1 MNNTE
6 EISIV
11 ICGPVDAGK
20 SSLVGVLTTGE
31 LDDGRGKAR
40 KNIFHH
46 NHELES
52 GRTSSVSQ
60 NVIKYQINNNINNNN
75 IIRIISTK
83 SNRKYDPKIINP
95 KIINCVDMKGLSIN
109 GDKIVSLIDLAGHEK
124 YLKTTVHGIT
134 GMFPDRGIIV
144 IGANTGITKL
154 TREHIGLL
162 LCVRIPFMVVITKID
177 MAPEQ
182 IYLDLQ
188 KTIKKLLQRNA
199 PDKTLHFIDNNNSD
213 QQTNNYIVATQQ
225 IDPKGHINNININN
239 PDIVPVI
246 SVSNKD
252 GYNINNLHR
261 IIYNIPQ
268 RNKFINQSSKGSI
281 IYLDGNFS
289 VPGIGL
295 VVSGMIKEGIIKVKQ
310 KMFMGPYD
318 GQFVPVII
326 RSIHNNLRED
336 IQEIGPNIQGC
347 FAIKFLETTIPR
359 NHIRKGFVLID
370 NINNWKDNLVTS
382 FVAKV
387 KILHHSSAIENGY
400 CPVVHCGP
408 IKQSAYMKL
417 VNDTNTISYNNN
429 LKHSLKTGDNSIVVF
444 TFARHAEL
452 IEENMIMFFRDGNTK
467 GMGEVI
473 SLII

>member
-1 MNNTE
+1 MINTE

-11 ICGPVDAGK
+11 VCGPVDAGK
-20 SSLVGVLTTGE
+20 SSLVGVLTSGE

-40 KNIFHH
+40 KSVFHH

-52 GRTSSVSQ
+52 GRTSSISQ
-60 NVIKYQINNNINNNN
+60 NVIKYQINNNNLELIN
-75 IIRIISTK
+75 TK
-83 SNRKYDPKIINP
+83 HNRKYDPRVVQII
-95 KIINCVDMKGLSIN
+95 DMKGLELN
-109 GDKIVSLIDLAGHEK
+109 NNKVVSLIDLAGHEK

-134 GMFPDRGIIV
+134 GMFPDRGIVV

-162 LCVRIPFMVVITKID
+162 LCVRIPFMVIITKID

-188 KTIKKLLQRNA
+188 LTLKKLLQRNA
-199 PDKTLHFIDNNNSD
+199 PEKTLYFIDKDNNQND
-213 QQTNNYIVATQQ
+213 ILTNDFIS
-225 IDPKGHINNININN
+225 IINN

-246 SVSNKD
+246 SVSNKN
-252 GYNINNLHR
+252 GYNISNLHR
-261 IIYNIPQ
+261 IIYKIPP
-268 RNKFINQSSKGSI
+268 RDKFINQPSKGSI

-295 VVSGMIKEGIIKVKQ
+295 VVSGVIKEGSIKVKQ
-310 KMFMGPYD
+310 KMFMGPHN
-318 GQFVPVII
+318 GEFVPVMI

-336 IQEIGPNIQGC
+336 VSEIGPNVQGC
-347 FAIKFLETTIPR
+347 FAIKFLDISIPR
-359 NHIRKGFVLID
+359 SNIKKGFVLID
-370 NINNWKDNLVTS
+370 NINNWKNNLVSS
-382 FVAKV
+382 FIAKI
-387 KILHHSSAIENGY
+387 KILHHSSAIETGY

-417 VNDTNTISYNNN
+417 LNDNSHY
-429 LKHSLKTGDNSIVVF
+429 KPSLKTGDSSIVSF
-444 TFARHAEL
+444 TFSKHPEI

-467 GMGEVI
+467 GVGEVI
-473 SLII
+473 SISN

>member
-1 MNNTE
+1 MTSNIE

-31 LDDGRGKAR
+31 LDDGRGRAR
-40 KNIFHH
+40 KSVFHH

-60 NVIKYQINNNINNNN
+60 NVIKYQLNNNEIQLIN
-75 IIRIISTK
+75 TK
-83 SNRKYDPKIINP
+83 SNRKYDPRVVKSFDTFDLNHIN
-95 KIINCVDMKGLSIN
+95 INRN
-109 GDKIVSLIDLAGHEK
+109 DKVVSLIDLAGHEK

-188 KTIKKLLQRNA
+188 TTLKKLLQRNA
-199 PDKTLHFIDNNNSD
+199 PDKNLYFIDND
-213 QQTNNYIVATQQ
+213 KDITTNNYINM
-225 IDPKGHINNININN
+225 IKN
-239 PDIVPVI
+239 PDVVPVI
-246 SVSNKD
+246 SISNKN

-261 IIYNIPQ
+261 IIYNIPP
-268 RNKFINQSSKGSI
+268 RDKFINQPSKGTLV
-281 IYLDGNFS
+281 YLDGNFT

-295 VVSGMIKEGIIKVKQ
+295 VVSGMIKEGTIKVKQ

-336 IQEIGPNIQGC
+336 IQEISNNVQGC

-359 NHIRKGFVLID
+359 AHIKKGFVLID
-370 NINNWKDNLVTS
+370 NVNNWKNNIVSS
-382 FVAKV
+382 FTARV
-387 KILHHSSAIENGY
+387 KILHHSSAIESGY

-417 VNDTNTISYNNN
+417 LNDSS
-429 LKHSLKTGDNSIVVF
+429 HLKTGDSSIVLF
-444 TFARHAEL
+444 TFARHPEL
-452 IEENMIMFFRDGNTK
+452 IEENMIMFFRDGSTK
-467 GMGEVI
+467 GMGEVL
-473 SLII
+473 SLNM

>member
-1 MNNTE
+1 MTSK
-6 EISIV
+6 ISIV
-11 ICGPVDAGK
+11 VCGPVDAGK

-40 KNIFHH
+40 KSVFHH

-60 NVIKYQINNNINNNN
+60 NVIKYQINNNEIQLIN
-75 IIRIISTK
+75 TK
-83 SNRKYDPKIINP
+83 SNRKYEPKVVCNI
-95 KIINCVDMKGLSIN
+95 DMKGLNIS
-109 GDKIVSLIDLAGHEK
+109 GDKVVSLIDLAGHEK

-134 GMFPDRGIIV
+134 GMFPDRGMIV

-162 LCVRIPFMVVITKID
+162 LCVRIPFMVIITKID

-188 KTIKKLLQRNA
+188 TTLKKLLQRNA
-199 PDKTLHFIDNNNSD
+199 PDKTLFFINNNNSND
-213 QQTNNYIVATQQ
+213 LTNNQTDRL
-225 IDPKGHINNININN
+225 IDMISN

-246 SVSNKD
+246 SISNKN

-261 IIYNIPQ
+261 IIYKIPP
-268 RNKFINQSSKGSI
+268 RDKFINQSSKGTI
-281 IYLDGNFS
+281 VYLDGNFS

-295 VVSGMIKEGIIKVKQ
+295 VVSGIIKDGTIKVKQ
-310 KMFMGPYD
+310 KMFMGPFN
-318 GQFVPVII
+318 GEFVPIMI

-336 IQEIGPNIQGC
+336 ILEIGSNIQGC
-347 FAIKFLETTIPR
+347 FAIKFLDIVIPR
-359 NHIRKGFVLID
+359 SSIKKGFVLID
-370 NINNWKDNLVTS
+370 NINNWKNNVVSS
-382 FVAKV
+382 FVARV
-387 KILHHSSAIENGY
+387 KILHHSSAIETGY

-417 VNDTNTISYNNN
+417 LNDNNN
-429 LKHSLKTGDNSIVVF
+429 SSLKTGDSSIVSF
-444 TFARHAEL
+444 TFARHPEL
-452 IEENMIMFFRDGNTK
+452 IEENMIMFFRDGSTR
-467 GMGEVI
+467 GFGEVV
-473 SLII
+473 SLIN

>member
-40 KNIFHH
+40 KNVFHH

-83 SNRKYDPKIINP
+83 SNRKYDSKIINS
-95 KIINCVDMKGLSIN
+95 VDMKGLKLN
-109 GDKIVSLIDLAGHEK
+109 NDKIVSLIDLAGHEK

-134 GMFPDRGIIV
+134 SMFPDRGIIV

-162 LCVRIPFMVVITKID
+162 LCVRIPFMIVITKID

-199 PDKTLHFIDNNNSD
+199 PDKILHFIDSNNNNIHSD
-213 QQTNNYIVATQQ
+213 QQTNSYIN
-225 IDPKGHINNININN
+225 DPKCHINN

-252 GYNINNLHR
+252 GFNINNLHR

-295 VVSGMIKEGIIKVKQ
+295 VVSGMIKEGTIKVKQ
-310 KMFMGPYD
+310 KMFMGPYN

-417 VNDTNTISYNNN
+417 VNDNNNYNNSSN
-429 LKHSLKTGDNSIVVF
+429 NSLKTGDNSIVVF

-467 GMGEVI
+467 GVGEVI
-473 SLII
+473 SLI

>member
-40 KNIFHH
+40 KSVFHH

-60 NVIKYQINNNINNNN
+60 NVIKYQTNNNN
-75 IIRIISTK
+75 IIKIICTK
-83 SNRKYDPKIINP
+83 SNRKYDSKN
-95 KIINCVDMKGLSIN
+95 INCVDMKGLNIN
-109 GDKIVSLIDLAGHEK
+109 GDKVVSLIDLAGHEK

-162 LCVRIPFMVVITKID
+162 LCVCIPFMIVITKID

-199 PDKTLHFIDNNNSD
+199 PDKTLYFIDNNNNINSD
-213 QQTNNYIVATQQ
+213 EQTNNYI
-225 IDPKGHINNININN
+225 DPSGHINN

-295 VVSGMIKEGIIKVKQ
+295 VVSGMIKEGTIKVKQ
-310 KMFMGPYD
+310 KMFMGPYN

-417 VNDTNTISYNNN
+417 VSDNTIGYNSNSS

-467 GMGEVI
+467 GCGQVV
-473 SLII
+473 SLIT